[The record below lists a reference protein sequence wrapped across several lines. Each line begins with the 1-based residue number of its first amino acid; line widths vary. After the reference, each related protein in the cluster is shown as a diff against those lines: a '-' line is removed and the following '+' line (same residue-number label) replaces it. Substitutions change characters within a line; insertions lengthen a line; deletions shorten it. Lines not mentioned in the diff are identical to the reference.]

1 MIIGEQWIEE
11 GAKGSSRIHTWSTIP
26 MFLWR
31 AEEKRGILEQW
42 VFHLELE
49 TRALWTQV
57 RKNTAWVIYLTT
69 LSPARNVSSM
79 IDERNTSME
88 RWCNY
93 IDRENRST
101 RSNTCFTV
109 T

>member
-1 MIIGEQWIEE
+1 M
-11 GAKGSSRIHTWSTIP
+11 
-26 MFLWR
+26 
-31 AEEKRGILEQW
+31 
-42 VFHLELE
+42 
-49 TRALWTQV
+49 QV
-57 RKNTAWVIYLTT
+57 RKNTASVIYLTT
-69 LSPARNVSSM
+69 LVPAKNVSLM

-109 T
+109 TQSARNPSMTTPGTKPDLRDEGAVYNRLSHDIVTESVC